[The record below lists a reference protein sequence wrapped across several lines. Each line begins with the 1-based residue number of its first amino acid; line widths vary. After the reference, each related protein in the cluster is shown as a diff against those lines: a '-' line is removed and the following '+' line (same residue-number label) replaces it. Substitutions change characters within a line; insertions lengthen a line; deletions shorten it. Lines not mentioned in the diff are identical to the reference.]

1 MQSENFRV
9 ILSYILKNVF
19 LPSFF
24 FELDK
29 LKKCRFC
36 TTFKNMCQWRREDEK
51 QREEMTC
58 ITKKYPMKEQF
69 IELGRRLFCVCHVK
83 WRKTFCFD
91 HKRVERKAGKECCE
105 WESKF
110 NKHRQTYQF
119 NWIKFN
125 NYSWW
130 CYQKESSPF
139 FLSTMY
145 DSSILMRK
153 SIKQKYY
160 ESKLSTLTWCWVLK
174 VNESKKKHFHSELPP
189 HSHKKICSLF
199 IGSRISMCGYERAA
213 DDDDDGEFISDISD
227 TICIFKWLSLS
238 TNHKILLI
246 MSL

>member
-1 MQSENFRV
+1 MQNENFRV

-24 FELDK
+24 SELDK

-36 TTFKNMCQWRREDEK
+36 TTFKNMCQWRKEDEK

-139 FLSTMY
+139 FPFNYVWLFYIDAKVHKTEVLRVEIVYAHLMLS
-145 DSSILMRK
+145 SQSEW
-153 SIKQKYY
+153 KQKKTFPFGTATPQ
-160 ESKLSTLTWCWVLK
+160 S
-174 VNESKKKHFHSELPP
+174 
-189 HSHKKICSLF
+189 
-199 IGSRISMCGYERAA
+199 
-213 DDDDDGEFISDISD
+213 
-227 TICIFKWLSLS
+227 
-238 TNHKILLI
+238 
-246 MSL
+246 